1 MVELTRKEYNL
12 IAERR
17 GIKKPQN
24 MSTKKLI
31 NTVNRYDSKRKGEKL
46 SKIGLGKVAK
56 IPNIS
61 ENEVNQAEKLQRKS
75 IDELKE
81 IARLRRIKNRDK
93 LKKEGLII
101 SLLKSESSNTERN
114 YMKHFKNNTDDN
126 NDNTYDGKIRDKIS
140 DIRMILSR
148 LGNTVNNNDR
158 KRITKEIY
166 EIEKKGKPFR

>member
-31 NTVNRYDSKRKGEKL
+31 GMIPYNRYDSKRKGEKL
-46 SKIGLGKVAK
+46 SKIELGKVTK

-61 ENEVNQAEKLQRKS
+61 ENEVSQAEKLQSKS

-81 IARLRRIKNRDK
+81 ILGWEELKTGIRR
-93 LKKEGLII
+93 
-101 SLLKSESSNTERN
+101 SN
-114 YMKHFKNNTDDN
+114 
-126 NDNTYDGKIRDKIS
+126 
-140 DIRMILSR
+140 
-148 LGNTVNNNDR
+148 
-158 KRITKEIY
+158 
-166 EIEKKGKPFR
+166 